1 MFLFIKV
8 FQKYHSELL
17 KTETIDPTRLRA
29 LTLLDPYVRMKMYK
43 VVAPLRLLGCWESTV
58 GYIYIYI

>member
-43 VVAPLRLLGCWESTV
+43 VVAPLRLLGF
-58 GYIYIYI
+58 